1 MNRLS
6 VETFV
11 GLFMIVGLIC
21 LAYLSI
27 KLGDVELFGTK
38 QYPVTARFANVTGLK
53 EGADV
58 EIAGVQAGKVSHIKL
73 DEYEAFVEL
82 LINPDVKIPE
92 DSIASIRTQGIIG
105 DKYIKIKPGG
115 IEEYI
120 QPDGEF
126 IETESALEIE
136 ELISKYL
143 FEKE

>member
-1 MNRLS
+1 MNRFSL
-6 VETFV
+6 ETFV

-21 LAYLSI
+21 LAYLSV
-27 KLGDVELFGTK
+27 KLGDVELFGTE

-58 EIAGVQAGKVSHIKL
+58 EIAGVQAGKVSQIKL

-82 LINPDVKIPE
+82 MINPEVKIPE

-115 IEEYI
+115 IDIYI
-120 QPDGEF
+120 EPDGEF

>member
-1 MNRLS
+1 MRN
-6 VETFV
+6 
-11 GLFMIVGLIC
+11 GLVS
-21 LAYLSI
+21 A
-27 KLGDVELFGTK
+27 GD
-38 QYPVTARFANVTGLK
+38 
-53 EGADV
+53 DV
-58 EIAGVQAGKVSHIKL
+58 EIAGVQAGKVSQIKL

-82 LINPDVKIPE
+82 MINPEVKIPE

-115 IEEYI
+115 IDIYI
-120 QPDGEF
+120 EPDGEF